1 MFLFFVC
8 LRKSI
13 GDVPCVDIRKKEKR
27 VELESFLITG
37 GTLIRSR
44 GKKEYPERI
53 MLPWRQALFCSMT
66 SPHQTSG
73 SRSSLVS
80 FKFHITTSV

>member
-1 MFLFFVC
+1 MFLFFC

-13 GDVPCVDIRKKEKR
+13 GDVPCVDIRKKEKPSR
-27 VELESFLITG
+27 DGVLPHHRG
-37 GTLIRSR
+37 KTLIRSR
-44 GKKEYPERI
+44 GKREYPERI

-73 SRSSLVS
+73 SRSSSVS